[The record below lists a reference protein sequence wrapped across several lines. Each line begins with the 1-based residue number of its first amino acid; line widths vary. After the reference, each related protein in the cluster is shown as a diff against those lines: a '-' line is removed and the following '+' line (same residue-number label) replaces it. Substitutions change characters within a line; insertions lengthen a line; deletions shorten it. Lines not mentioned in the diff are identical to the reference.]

1 MGTAFFSIGLAA
13 AGTAYAAPAKAAGTG
28 AVQAAH
34 RPAQSYGPGVTWSV
48 EQLDAAKEHDQLI
61 VVVGEGEDSQRAE
74 VSFYQ
79 KNEDGSWTEEFTV
92 DGFVGRNGSSGE
104 KREGDE
110 KTPTGI
116 YAFTLA
122 FGVKEDPGAKLPYHQ
137 IDKNDY
143 WVDDGDSAYYN
154 LLVNTDN
161 VAKDWDSAE
170 HLSSIVPFYNYCLA
184 LDYNSERIPGKGS
197 AVFLHCM
204 ELDAVIG
211 TGGCVKIP
219 EEQMRAL
226 VQTVDGDCRIII
238 VSERDDLSGY

>member
-13 AGTAYAAPAKAAGTG
+13 AGTAFAA
-28 AVQAAH
+28 
-34 RPAQSYGPGVTWSV
+34 PAQSYGPGVTWSV

-61 VVVGEGEDSQRAE
+61 VVVGEGADSQRAE

-122 FGVKEDPGAKLPYHQ
+122 SV
-137 IDKNDY
+137 
-143 WVDDGDSAYYN
+143 
-154 LLVNTDN
+154 
-161 VAKDWDSAE
+161 
-170 HLSSIVPFYNYCLA
+170 
-184 LDYNSERIPGKGS
+184 
-197 AVFLHCM
+197 
-204 ELDAVIG
+204 
-211 TGGCVKIP
+211 
-219 EEQMRAL
+219 
-226 VQTVDGDCRIII
+226 
-238 VSERDDLSGY
+238 